1 MKRLFPLLLIVVAF
15 GCKSGAQIPPTS
27 HSVTLTWTGPCTAGQ
42 TASQCGYVISSAV
55 ISGSS
60 CPATTGTNYTPIQSQ
75 SAPLT
80 ATTYTDTSV
89 TGKTVCYVAQTIE
102 GGAVSN
108 PSNTAGPFTVPANPT
123 APALNGTQASIEQ
136 HKADSLPAP
145 DPQIAKVENLKAFV
159 R

>member
-75 SAPLT
+75 ASPLT

-89 TGKTVCYVAQTIE
+89 TGKTVCYVAQTVA
-102 GGAVSN
+102 GSAVSG
-108 PSNTAGPFTVPANPT
+108 PSNVAGPFVVPANPT
-123 APALNGTQASIEQ
+123 APALSGQQASIEQ
-136 HKADSLPAP
+136 RKAEPLPVP
-145 DPQIAKVENLKAFV
+145 EPQIAKVENLKAFV